1 VVGRV
6 VASIVGVLVVLAI
19 GVGCGGGDD
28 DSSLS
33 KADFVKQADEIC
45 DRAETKK
52 NKDLEAAFQKLGK
65 EGKSGKKAEEELVT
79 GTALPPI
86 SEMTEEL
93 KDLGAPSGEEDQAD
107 AMIEA
112 FEEEVE
118 KVEGDP
124 TSVISGEGG
133 EFDKANQLAKKMGL
147 KACSQI

>member
-1 VVGRV
+1 MVGRV
-6 VASIVGVLVVLAI
+6 AASIVGVLAVLAI

-28 DSSLS
+28 DSLS

-45 DRAETKK
+45 ARKETEK
-52 NKDLEAAFQKLGK
+52 NKDLEAAFSQLGK

-93 KDLGAPSGEEDQAD
+93 KDLGAPSGEEDQVD
-107 AMIEA
+107 AMIKA
-112 FEEEVE
+112 LEEEIE
-118 KVEGDP
+118 KIEGDP
-124 TSVISGEGG
+124 SSVISGSGG
-133 EFDKANQLAKKMGL
+133 GFDKANRLAKEMGL

>member
-6 VASIVGVLVVLAI
+6 VASIVGILVVLAM

-33 KADFVKQADEIC
+33 KAEFVKQADEVC
-45 DRAETKK
+45 TRAESKK
-52 NKDLEAAFQKLGK
+52 NKDLEAAFQQLGK
-65 EGKSGKKAEEELVT
+65 EGKSGKQAEEELVT

-93 KDLGAPSGEEDQAD
+93 KDLGAPSGEEDQVD
-107 AMIEA
+107 AMISA

-124 TSVISGEGG
+124 ASVINGSGG
-133 EFDKANQLAKKMGL
+133 EFNKANQLAKEMGL
-147 KACSQI
+147 EACSQI